1 MEYVI
6 IGMILF
12 ILATGTM
19 WYRDAQVK
27 NRLYEKL
34 LKDFVAKLVACRVE
48 VREGEFFLYNN
59 IDNTFLAQGRTPREV
74 ELNLPDDGRIFV
86 NEELN
91 RDILLVLN
99 EWYVLDTAVDK
110 SVVN

>member
-34 LKDFVAKLVACRVE
+34 LKEFVAKLVACRVE
-48 VREGEFFLYNN
+48 VREGEFFVYNN
-59 IDNTFLAQGRTPREV
+59 IDNTFLAQGHTPREV
-74 ELNLPDDGRIFV
+74 ELNLPNDGRIFV
-86 NEELN
+86 NEDLN

>member
-48 VREGEFFLYNN
+48 VREGEFFLSHTPT
-59 IDNTFLAQGRTPREV
+59 NTPCTLRALPSSFSSFLSS
-74 ELNLPDDGRIFV
+74 
-86 NEELN
+86 
-91 RDILLVLN
+91 DISATLVP
-99 EWYVLDTAVDK
+99 
-110 SVVN
+110 